1 MRMRKEL
8 SPAIV
13 RELYGKAGDICY
25 ARKREEGWDIYGQ
38 NISTHPWKERSYA
51 PQFIASVSDK
61 DIEAILVLTV
71 DAKARAEAGAKI
83 KSDAQADRQA
93 WIESL
98 PDSLDHETLIDKN
111 RGCFT
116 DSYGNYLMSLPQKPV
131 ADLRK
136 YFRESFEVP
145 E

>member
-1 MRMRKEL
+1 MRKDL
-8 SPAIV
+8 NSAIV
-13 RELYGKAGDICY
+13 RELYGKAGDTCY
-25 ARKREEGWDIYGQ
+25 ATKKEDGWDIYGH
-38 NISTHPWKERSYA
+38 NISHHPWKERSYA

-71 DAKARAEAGAKI
+71 DAKAKAEAEAKI
-83 KSDAQADRQA
+83 KSDAQADRQT

-98 PDSLDHETLIDKN
+98 PDSLDHETLIDKHQ
-111 RGCFT
+111 GIIT
-116 DSYGNYLMSLPQKPV
+116 DNIGNYLMSLPQKPV

-136 YFRESFEVP
+136 YFQDNFEVP

>member
-1 MRMRKEL
+1 MRKDL

-13 RELYGKAGDICY
+13 RELYGKAGDTCFC
-25 ARKREEGWDIYGQ
+25 RKTEKGWDIYGQ
-38 NISTHPWKERSYA
+38 NVSTHPWKERSYA

-61 DIEAILVLTV
+61 DIEAIFVLMAE
-71 DAKARAEAGAKI
+71 AKAKGEAEAKI
-83 KSDAQADRQA
+83 KSDAQADRQT

-98 PDSLDHETLIDKN
+98 PDSLDHETLIDKHQ
-111 RGCFT
+111 GIIT
-116 DSYGNYLMSLPQKPV
+116 DNIGNYLMSLPQKPV